1 MSVCLLPDETP
12 LYVDDNYNYR
22 MQISFFVKMEMEKI
36 NLPFLAKIFSFLL
49 FDENKPRFILIQFYT
64 LEPPRVSFSFK
75 FFSRKINSFYIS

>member
-1 MSVCLLPDETP
+1 MSVCLLPDEMP

-49 FDENKPRFILIQFYT
+49 FDENKP
-64 LEPPRVSFSFK
+64 
-75 FFSRKINSFYIS
+75 